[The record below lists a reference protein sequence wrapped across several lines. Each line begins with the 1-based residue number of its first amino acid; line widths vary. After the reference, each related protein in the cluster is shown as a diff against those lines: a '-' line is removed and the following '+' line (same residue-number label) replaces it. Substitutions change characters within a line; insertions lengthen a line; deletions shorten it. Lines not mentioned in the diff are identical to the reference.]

1 MEIKEQVQQYKLVYT
16 FEFTSDRKRM
26 SVILRTPE
34 EKLVILSKG
43 ADDVLKNR
51 LADNESI
58 KGELMKSLN
67 DFAN

>member
-1 MEIKEQVQQYKLVYT
+1 MEVEIKEQVLQYKLVYT

-26 SVILRTPE
+26 TVVLRTPE
-34 EKLVILSKG
+34 GKLLILSKG

-51 LADNESI
+51 LADDESI

-67 DFAN
+67 